1 MNDKFVTMIKDGV
14 KMPGVHP
21 DAVAAHIAI
30 GWVVVVEKVEKSI
43 EPENKA
49 ADNDTPKR
57 APTSRGGRGKK

>member
-1 MNDKFVTMIKDGV
+1 MAEKFVTMIKDGV

-30 GWVVVVEKVEKSI
+30 GWTVVVEKTEKSI

-49 ADNDTPKR
+49 ADNDTPKKVP
-57 APTSRGGRGKK
+57 APRGGRGKK